1 MIFLHARLEAYI
13 TVSLG
18 LLLLIFRLL
27 EAIEFNYQCLFTGPI
42 PRHYRFGHLP
52 KGWESA
58 RPDEKEVCQINL
70 ALLAGLVDFK
80 RSVVVP
86 DVEIRE
92 APLKKDAVRV
102 LRKTSHMLNDPIVL
116 QLQPGS
122 FEFNHRQFW
131 QRVLQPDDSELGG
144 NMIHHGAAFR
154 WILLRLII
162 MHGDICFDPHIL
174 IIYRVYFI
182 TLFGIDKGFL
192 LFFYILY

>member
-27 EAIEFNYQCLFTGPI
+27 EAIEFNYQRLFTGPI

-52 KGWESA
+52 KGWEST
-58 RPDEKEVCQINL
+58 RPDEKEVCQINF

-102 LRKTSHMLNDPIVL
+102 LRKTSDMLNDPIVL

-131 QRVLQPDDSELGG
+131 QR
-144 NMIHHGAAFR
+144 
-154 WILLRLII
+154 IL
-162 MHGDICFDPHIL
+162 
-174 IIYRVYFI
+174 
-182 TLFGIDKGFL
+182 
-192 LFFYILY
+192 